1 MTDFL
6 TDFWC
11 FHILSNSHYLSKE
24 LKTDMMQRSLTDFV
38 DNRKQNSNT
47 NNRFLTNNDFMGSG
61 LDSIDTNNY
70 MSSYITRTDSNGN
83 NLTGSVDSL
92 DFFSYNKN
100 IPNNSSSLVVP
111 LTPIGCNKSSLNVSS
126 SSSNVNNL
134 FGKYLMNKKLNNLKQ
149 QHSSKAVSSLNLESD
164 KMTPAST
171 AGSSFI
177 GDVSSF
183 DNDDDREFFQS
194 ITKANSNNSN
204 SNYYY
209 NSNSAISR
217 GSFLDNELF
226 NAENS
231 NSDFQY
237 NNDVEDLMLDDTLNQ
252 IYNANENGTY
262 NNNYNNEDVEEL
274 NYTINP
280 MITQINPKQFVSSDY
295 DVQNIDLLLQEA
307 EELEQ
312 TAISHRNSKKHISA
326 VKPVGDYNIFIK
338 GDDGVE
344 LPVQEVLKNF
354 KFNLSDSATNSNAV
368 NTHVNNMP
376 SNLLSSS
383 LSPPSASVS
392 NPNNWNY
399 KSSPL
404 VNSSSNSFAIL
415 NDVIG
420 ESIDSSQ
427 LNEEEDSI
435 SKTQI
440 ASMVNPILR
449 DEKNKASV
457 NSEEYKCEHASCKKS
472 FSRPYDLVRHTK
484 TIHSKQKKLYR
495 CLICI
500 KELGDLEGHKKTFSR
515 GDALSR
521 HIKLKHE
528 LKIGDESLRFAMK
541 FAKENVE
548 YVEN

>member
-1 MTDFL
+1 
-6 TDFWC
+6 
-11 FHILSNSHYLSKE
+11 
-24 LKTDMMQRSLTDFV
+24 MMQRSLTDYV

-47 NNRFLTNNDFMGSG
+47 NNRFYTNNDFMGSG
-61 LDSIDTNNY
+61 LDNIDSNNY
-70 MSSYITRTDSNGN
+70 MASYITRTDSNN
-83 NLTGSVDSL
+83 NNGTSSVDSP
-92 DFFSYNKN
+92 DFFAYNKN
-100 IPNNSSSLVVP
+100 VSNNSSSLVVP
-111 LTPIGCNKSSLNVSS
+111 LTPIGCNKSSLNFT

-134 FGKYLMNKKLNNLKQ
+134 FGKYLMNKKLNTLKQ
-149 QHSSKAVSSLNLESD
+149 QHSSNKAVSSLNLDSD
-164 KMTPAST
+164 KITPAST
-171 AGSSFI
+171 SGSSFI
-177 GDVSSF
+177 GGDIGSF

-194 ITKANSNNSN
+194 ITKANSNNNSN
-204 SNYYY
+204 NYYY

-226 NAENS
+226 DGENT
-231 NSDFQY
+231 NGDFQY

-252 IYNANENGTY
+252 IYNTNENGTY
-262 NNNYNNEDVEEL
+262 SNNYNNEDVEEL
-274 NYTINP
+274 NYSINP

-307 EELEQ
+307 EDLEQ
-312 TAISHRNSKKHISA
+312 TANSHRNSKKQSNSL
-326 VKPVGDYNIFIK
+326 KPVGDYNIFIK

-354 KFNLSDSATNSNAV
+354 KFNLSDSATNA
-368 NTHVNNMP
+368 HVNNMP

-383 LSPPSASVS
+383 LSPPSALVT

-399 KSSPL
+399 KSSSL
-404 VNSSSNSFAIL
+404 VNSSNSFSIL
-415 NDVIG
+415 NEVIG
-420 ESIDSSQ
+420 DSIDSSQ
-427 LNEEEDSI
+427 LNEEEEGI
-435 SKTQI
+435 NKTPI
-440 ASMVNPILR
+440 ASILR
-449 DEKNKASV
+449 DDKIKASL
-457 NSEEYKCEHASCKKS
+457 NTEEYKCDHASCKKS

-500 KELGDLEGHKKTFSR
+500 KELGDVEGHKKTFSR